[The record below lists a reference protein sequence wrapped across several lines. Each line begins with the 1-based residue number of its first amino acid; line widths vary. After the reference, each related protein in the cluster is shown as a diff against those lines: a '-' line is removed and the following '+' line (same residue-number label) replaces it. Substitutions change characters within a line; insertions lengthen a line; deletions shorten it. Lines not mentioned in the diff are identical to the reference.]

1 MAMNRF
7 KRLTLFVVF
16 AAFAALF
23 SACSTPPKTTSITI
37 PDLRATAEKM
47 LEDLYTCGVLDTVA
61 EDFPDDKP
69 VITVGKI
76 IDRTSCRVQTSVL
89 ANRIFDSL
97 SRSGHVAVMTA
108 DRYASETAEYERL
121 LSGKKGDSET
131 VPALVLS
138 GKISEGYVREG
149 RVETRNYEL
158 RLALNK
164 GSTEIWS
171 NTLAIDKSRE
181 Y

>member
-1 MAMNRF
+1 MNRF
-7 KRLTLFVVF
+7 RQIALCIVF
-16 AAFAALF
+16 AMFAMLF

-47 LEDLYTCGVLDTVA
+47 LADLYTCGVLDTVA

-76 IDRTSCRVQTSVL
+76 VDRTSCRVQTSVL

-108 DRYASETAEYERL
+108 DRYAREVAEYESM
-121 LSGKKGDSET
+121 LSGKKDDSDS

-138 GKISEGYVREG
+138 GKIFEDRVREG

-164 GSTEIWS
+164 GTTEIWS

>member
-1 MAMNRF
+1 MNRF

-16 AAFAALF
+16 AAFVALF
-23 SACSTPPKTTSITI
+23 SACSAPPKTTSLTFA
-37 PDLRATAEKM
+37 DLRTTSEKM
-47 LEDLYTCGVLDTVA
+47 LQDLYTCGVLDTVA
-61 EDFPDDKP
+61 EEFPDDKP

-97 SRSGHVAVMTA
+97 SRSGHVAVMTS
-108 DRYASETAEYERL
+108 DRYASESAEYERM
-121 LSGKKGDSET
+121 LSGKKGDSEV

-149 RVETRNYEL
+149 RLETRYYEL

-164 GSTEIWS
+164 GTTEIWS
-171 NTLAIDKSRE
+171 NTLEIDKSRE